1 MNRELG
7 ANVSTMRALLPAA
20 VSAGDRP
27 TRTRTGRPCSV
38 DSSRVEP
45 PSPRPRF
52 ASARTGSSRSLTDAP
67 TRQDVAE
74 LESGRLAPGRAAGRP
89 PLDGLLAGG
98 LLSCGLLEGGL
109 LAGGLLGVG
118 RLAGGLLAGGRL
130 GGGLLAGGLLAGGL
144 LAGGLLA
151 GGLL

>member
-1 MNRELG
+1 MNRELD

-27 TRTRTGRPCSV
+27 TRTRTARPCSV
-38 DSSRVEP
+38 DSSRVQP

-89 PLDGLLAGG
+89 PRDGLLA
-98 LLSCGLLEGGL
+98 
-109 LAGGLLGVG
+109 
-118 RLAGGLLAGGRL
+118 
-130 GGGLLAGGLLAGGL
+130 GGLLAGGLLAGGL

-151 GGLL
+151 GGLLAGGLLAGGLLGGGLLGGALFVSRLLGCGRLAGP